1 MPESHTQTEQTYL
14 EVFAI
19 AMEDGIITK
28 EERKMLQ
35 IQARTLGLNE
45 SRITHLEST
54 YHLNQECE

>member
-1 MPESHTQTEQTYL
+1 MPESHTKSEQTYL

-19 AMEDGIITK
+19 AMEDGIVTD

-54 YHLNQECE
+54 YHLNNECE

>member
-1 MPESHTQTEQTYL
+1 MPEAHTKSEQTYL

-19 AMEDGIITK
+19 AMEDGIITD

-45 SRITHLEST
+45 SRIVHLESAF
-54 YHLNQECE
+54 QVDSEQ